1 MIKYI
6 IKRVMI
12 GVLTLFIL
20 ATITFFGVHYMPGN
34 PFEQDNKR
42 MTQAQYDSLN
52 AKYGLDKPLGT
63 QYMMFLKNAAKGD
76 FGESIFKKGRQV
88 NEIIATEFIPTAKLG
103 AVAFVVAITLGLTMG
118 IIGALTKK
126 KWLNSLITFVASIG
140 VSIPSFLFAM
150 IMMVLFGVTLKILPV
165 SGLDTPVHYILPA
178 SALALN
184 NLSMVTRLTR
194 QSLRDEMHKDYIT
207 LGRSKGLSDR
217 RVTIRHGLKNALLP
231 VITHAGPMFAN
242 AITGSL
248 VIESLFTIHGIGKEF
263 SSSITNRDYP
273 LVMGLTIFFGAL
285 VIVMNLVSDI
295 TSALVDPRIKLGK

>member
-6 IKRVMI
+6 IKRILI
-12 GVLTLFIL
+12 GALTLFIL

-52 AKYGLDKPLGT
+52 EKFGLDKPLGT
-63 QYMMFLKNAAKGD
+63 QYVMFLSNAVKGD
-76 FGESIFKKGRQV
+76 FGESIFKKNRQV
-88 NEIIATEFIPTAKLG
+88 NEIIATEFVPTAKLG
-103 AVAFVVAITLGLTMG
+103 AVSFVVAITLGLTLG

-126 KWLNSLITFVASIG
+126 KWLNSVITMIASIG

-150 IMMVLFGVTLKILPV
+150 IMMVLFGVTWKLLPV
-165 SGLDTPVHYILPA
+165 SGLDTPIHYILPA

-217 RVTIRHGLKNALLP
+217 RVTIKHGLKNALLP

-248 VIESLFTIHGIGKEF
+248 VIENLFTIHGIGKEF

-295 TSALVDPRIKLGK
+295 TSAIVDPRIKLGK